1 MSATYLQMLTS
12 CVPDGTRI
20 SVGFYPTEAM
30 SLTGQMAVRGGS
42 GCCCDANMFTG
53 CVPDGTRISF
63 GFYPTETMS
72 LTGQLAVRDGS
83 GCCDVANMFTSCVP
97 DGTRISFGFYPTEAM
112 SLTGQMTHVDNPRPR
127 RGQGSVTKK
136 CNKCVGAYFCHA
148 VSKNCDN
155 A

>member
-1 MSATYLQMLTS
+1 MNATYLPMLTS
-12 CVPDGTRI
+12 CVPDGTRT
-20 SVGFYPTEAM
+20 SVGFHPTEAM

-53 CVPDGTRISF
+53 CVPDGTRIPV
-63 GFYPTETMS
+63 GFYPTEAMS
-72 LTGQLAVRDGS
+72 LTGQMVNCDGS
-83 GCCDVANMFTSCVP
+83 GCCDANALSSCVP
-97 DGTRISFGFYPTEAM
+97 DGTLISFGFYPTEAM
-112 SLTGQMTHVDNPRPR
+112 SLTGQMAVRGGSRPR

-136 CNKCVGAYFCHA
+136 GNKCVGAYFCHA

>member
-1 MSATYLQMLTS
+1 MSNMMSVTYLRILIS
-12 CVPDGTRI
+12 CVPDGTRT
-20 SVGFYPTEAM
+20 SFGFHPTEAV

-42 GCCCDANMFTG
+42 A
-53 CVPDGTRISF
+53 
-63 GFYPTETMS
+63 
-72 LTGQLAVRDGS
+72 
-83 GCCDVANMFTSCVP
+83 CCDVANMLTSCVP
-97 DGTRISFGFYPTEAM
+97 DGTRTSFGFYPTEAV
-112 SLTGQMTHVDNPRPR
+112 SLTGQMAHVENPRPR